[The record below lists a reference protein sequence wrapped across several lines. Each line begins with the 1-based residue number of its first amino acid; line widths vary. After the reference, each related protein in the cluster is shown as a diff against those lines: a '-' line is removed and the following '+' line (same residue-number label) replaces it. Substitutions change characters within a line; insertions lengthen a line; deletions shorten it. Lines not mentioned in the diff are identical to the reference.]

1 MEQPEPIA
9 PNIDKPR
16 RTPGWRTLLMLAGSA
31 LLGGTAVALWNR
43 RALSEIQG
51 HSPARSQQ
59 PLDMENY
66 RRDGSD
72 QRNESDDAA

>member
-1 MEQPEPIA
+1 MKQPEPVA

-16 RTPGWRTLLMLAGSA
+16 RMPSWRTLFMLAGSA

-51 HSPARSQQ
+51 HSPVRSRQ

-72 QRNESDDAA
+72 QPNESDDAA